1 MVAVSNKYLEVL
13 QFHTCIMD
21 DPLDLVLDSD
31 NSRGVSRH
39 LGEIANQMSE
49 WEGPIAECLGL
60 NPPEIA
66 SIKTKYPANLQLQK

>member
-1 MVAVSNKYLEVL
+1 
-13 QFHTCIMD
+13 MD

-39 LGEIANQMSE
+39 LGEIADQMSE
-49 WEGPIAECLGL
+49 WEGPIAEYLGL

-66 SIKTKYPANLQLQK
+66 GIKTKHPANLQLQK